1 MEGGTQR
8 WCETPCTPL
17 RYLVSTRGAKTDPNV
32 VSLAPWSSSATLNPK
47 LSNTYTVR
55 CKMED
60 GIKTYI
66 NGICI
71 VRLCSGDVE
80 DLDETEVK
88 DAMVLAGHDPLR
100 IIRDAA
106 AVAVSTHGST
116 LAAKAKAKYEVKG
129 GVDGGGTESP
139 SSSDSDTG
147 MEAALVDDGS
157 VKEAETGVEARAE
170 KHNPSQGDRLRMAQR
185 QSQRERGEWGSE
197 RFEISDEVWAA
208 GEKAVIKSINGDTKT
223 FTVVMQNGSEQ
234 QCTVDQL
241 RHRAP
246 RR

>member
-1 MEGGTQR
+1 VQQ
-8 WCETPCTPL
+8 
-17 RYLVSTRGAKTDPNV
+17 
-32 VSLAPWSSSATLNPK
+32 SSSATLNPK

-80 DLDETEVK
+80 DLDETEAK

-129 GVDGGGTESP
+129 GVVILLPYRLKPP
-139 SSSDSDTG
+139 SSSRSVASHTSACRYSRALYNTDTG
-147 MEAALVDDGS
+147 TMCTL
-157 VKEAETGVEARAE
+157 
-170 KHNPSQGDRLRMAQR
+170 MA
-185 QSQRERGEWGSE
+185 
-197 RFEISDEVWAA
+197 
-208 GEKAVIKSINGDTKT
+208 
-223 FTVVMQNGSEQ
+223 
-234 QCTVDQL
+234 
-241 RHRAP
+241 
-246 RR
+246 